1 MLCLVCSDADSADSV
16 EEISELDWKLQQT
29 SATLLTQ
36 ITFDSAAARADQTY
50 SIIYHQNG

>member
-1 MLCLVCSDADSADSV
+1 VDNEA
-16 EEISELDWKLQQT
+16 EISELDWKLQQI